1 MDEIH
6 LLHDERG
13 PVLECIVSRTLRHI
27 EQTQGIFYLIL
38 PLIFLLLLVPVRL
51 VGLSATLPNYLDVA
65 TFLRVNP
72 DSGLFFFDNSYRPCP
87 LQQQYI
93 GITEKKAIKRFQLMN
108 DITYDKVMEEAGK
121 NQILIFVHSRKET
134 VKCAK
139 TIRDMALERGT
150 IGQLLRQDAESKEIL
165 QADASTCQS
174 PDLQDLL
181 PYGFGVHHAGMSRP
195 DRMLVEENFA
205 RGHIQVLVSTATLAW
220 GVNLP
225 AHTVI
230 IRGTQVYSPE
240 KGKWT
245 ELSPQDGNIIIFL
258 IIFRFK

>member
-27 EQTQGIFYLIL
+27 EQTQGMFYLSL

-51 VGLSATLPNYLDVA
+51 VGLSATLPNYVDVA

-121 NQILIFVHSRKET
+121 NQILIFVHS
-134 VKCAK
+134 
-139 TIRDMALERGT
+139 DYWMPWHNSG
-150 IGQLLRQDAESKEIL
+150 IGRPIL
-165 QADASTCQS
+165 FE
-174 PDLQDLL
+174 LQ
-181 PYGFGVHHAGMSRP
+181 HHYHS
-195 DRMLVEENFA
+195 
-205 RGHIQVLVSTATLAW
+205 
-220 GVNLP
+220 
-225 AHTVI
+225 
-230 IRGTQVYSPE
+230 
-240 KGKWT
+240 
-245 ELSPQDGNIIIFL
+245 
-258 IIFRFK
+258 